1 MGGRRRLVLCEIC
14 LGVLLASLAIV
25 CSSAIARFSPVRLS
39 GFGPLV
45 AAASVTGPIFTA
57 FTDQLLALVTAAL
70 VTCLVSS
77 VTYALVLLLLFY
89 VAGYSPLLDVLS
101 LQVLQRL
108 VMNATAICVTAIFSV
123 SVSHVIWPQPRWPD

>member
-1 MGGRRRLVLCEIC
+1 MGGRRRLLLCEIC
-14 LGVLLASLAIV
+14 LGVLLASLAIM
-25 CSSAIARFSPVRLS
+25 CSSAISRFSPIRLS